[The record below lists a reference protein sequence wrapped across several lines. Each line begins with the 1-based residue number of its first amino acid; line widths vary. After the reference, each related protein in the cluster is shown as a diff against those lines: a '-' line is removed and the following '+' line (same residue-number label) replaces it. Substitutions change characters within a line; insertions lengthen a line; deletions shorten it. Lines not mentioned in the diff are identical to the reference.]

1 MNPHLNGVLDAEV
14 VLQPAL
20 RQSFQISIPE
30 N

>member
-1 MNPHLNGVLDAEV
+1 MSPHLNGVLDAEV

-20 RQSFQISIPE
+20 QQSFPILIPE